1 MDATLQALGQLI
13 LQALPTFFLVLL
25 LFFYLKAMF
34 FGPMERI
41 LAQRDAAT
49 VGARK
54 SAEESLKR
62 AEAKAAAY
70 EEQLR
75 AARNEIYR
83 EQEEQRRQWQAEQSQ
98 QLITARANADQ
109 SIKAAR
115 AQIQAETEEARTGL
129 RGNVQSLAEEI
140 TRAVLQGSAR

>member
-13 LQALPTFFLVLL
+13 LQALPTFFLVLI
-25 LFFYLKAMF
+25 LFLYLKAMF

-75 AARNEIYR
+75 VARNEIYR
-83 EQEEQRRQWQAEQSQ
+83 EQEELRRQWQAEQAQ
-98 QLITARANADQ
+98 QVLAARERADQ
-109 SIKAAR
+109 SVKAAR

-129 RGNVQSLAEEI
+129 RANVQSIADEI